1 MSAPTTTSL
10 TFTQSSPLPA
20 KETSDRSQPSESEPL
35 SLSMTFF
42 TTKDQRAYEHDRHR
56 NKQKQSRE
64 LSLGRKTFGSV
75 GSVGS
80 GRRWLPMPSFTAV
93 GLSGWKDKSAG
104 KTASGTDDVTSET
117 GEDWVETHGE
127 VVREREQGAFAGREA
142 KLADLVVSVRKPG
155 KVKGRD
161 LDFEFIPHVRSV
173 IVLDDIIQTKDVPA
187 TVDEPWECVGGEE
200 EKKETYANVVANAR
214 I

>member
-20 KETSDRSQPSESEPL
+20 NETSDRSQPSESEPL
-35 SLSMTFF
+35 SLSMTSFS
-42 TTKDQRAYEHDRHR
+42 TKDQRAYEHDRHR
-56 NKQKQSRE
+56 SKQKQSRE

-75 GSVGS
+75 GS
-80 GRRWLPMPSFTAV
+80 GRRWLPIPSFTAA
-93 GLSGWKDKSAG
+93 GLSGWKDKGAG
-104 KTASGTDDVTSET
+104 KPASGTDDVTSEA

-127 VVREREQGAFAGREA
+127 VVREQEQATFAGREA
-142 KLADLVVSVRKPG
+142 KLADLVVSVRKPS

-187 TVDEPWECVGGEE
+187 TVDEPWECVGGED
-200 EKKETYANVVANAR
+200 EKKETYANVVANAK